1 MSDRIPITREGYQQL
16 REELAQKEA
25 ERPKI
30 AAMIAKARS
39 YGDLKENS
47 EYHSAKE
54 KQGLLEATIR
64 DLEAK
69 LAQAMIIDGRQG
81 VRSDRVNYGSLVTI
95 EDISSKARFQYKLVG
110 PAEADP
116 EADLISTASPVGKA
130 LLGGKPGQMVQV
142 QTPGGLRTYT
152 IVAVQ

>member
-1 MSDRIPITREGYQQL
+1 MSERIPMTAEGYEQI
-16 REELAQKEA
+16 REDLTRLES

-30 AAMIAKARS
+30 AAMIAKARA
-39 YGDLKENS
+39 YGDLKENA

-54 KQGLLEATIR
+54 KQGFLEASIR

-69 LAQAMIIDGRQG
+69 LARAFVIDERTSTSGQVG
-81 VRSDRVNYGSLVTI
+81 YGSLVTI
-95 EDISSKARFQYKLVG
+95 EDSSAGARFQYKLVG

-130 LLGGKPGQMVQV
+130 LLGCKRGETVQV
-142 QTPGGLRTYT
+142 QTPGGLRSYT
-152 IVAVQ
+152 VVDVQ

>member
-1 MSDRIPITREGYQQL
+1 MSERIPMTSEGHQQI
-16 REELAQKEA
+16 REELTRLEA

-69 LAQAMIIDGRQG
+69 LAKALI
-81 VRSDRVNYGSLVTI
+81 VNPETRPKGQVSYGSLVTI
-95 EDISSKARFQYKLVG
+95 EDTNSKAQFRYKLVG

-130 LLGGKPGQMVQV
+130 LLGSKTGQTVQV
-142 QTPGGLRTYT
+142 QTPGGLRAYT
-152 IVAVQ
+152 IISIQ

>member
-1 MSDRIPITREGYQQL
+1 MSERIPMTSEGYEQL
-16 REELAQKEA
+16 REELSRLEA

-69 LAQAMIIDGRQG
+69 LTKAMIVDPKANASGQ
-81 VRSDRVNYGSLVTI
+81 VSYGSLVTI
-95 EDISSKARFQYKLVG
+95 EDTSSKSRFQYKLVG

-130 LLGGKPGQMVQV
+130 LLGSKPGQTVQV
-142 QTPGGLRTYT
+142 QTPGGLRAYT
-152 IVAVQ
+152 IVSVQ